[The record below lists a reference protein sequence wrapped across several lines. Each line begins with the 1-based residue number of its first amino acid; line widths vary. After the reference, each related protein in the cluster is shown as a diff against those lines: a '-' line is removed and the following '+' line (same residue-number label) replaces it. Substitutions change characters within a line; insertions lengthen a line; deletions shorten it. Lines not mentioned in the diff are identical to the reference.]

1 VDPIFGVSTTAIK
14 LSRKVEYYQ
23 WVEKSSSETRK
34 TLGGGEET
42 VTTYSY
48 EKKWT
53 TDPVSS
59 EGFSDSRYKNANFI
73 RGDFE
78 DEAIYASRVTFGA
91 YVLPQFM
98 VTSISGAVPLAVEL
112 PDEKRQSLEEAALHV
127 ENRRMDLFMSFGAG
141 QQYVHTQSNVV
152 YLGAAPGSPEVGDVR
167 ITFTQVPPAEVSIVG
182 KVIGDTFEPFIA
194 SNGYSFSRLD
204 MGRVSADNMFAG
216 AESENKVMAWVLRIG
231 GALVVI
237 LGLSMIL
244 RPLSVVADVLPLLG
258 DLVGAGTGLV
268 AWLLGGAWS
277 CIIIAI
283 AWIRFRP
290 VLAFSLIG
298 AAVALLVAVLFM
310 RKRKKVEPVAQTG
323 QVAQTAQVERSDQ
336 PEQKI

>member
-1 VDPIFGVSTTAIK
+1 
-14 LSRKVEYYQ
+14 
-23 WVEKSSSETRK
+23 
-34 TLGGGEET
+34 
-42 VTTYSY
+42 
-48 EKKWT
+48 
-53 TDPVSS
+53 
-59 EGFSDSRYKNANFI
+59 
-73 RGDFE
+73 
-78 DEAIYASRVTFGA
+78 
-91 YVLPQFM
+91 M
-98 VTSISGAVPLAVEL
+98 
-112 PDEKRQSLEEAALHV
+112 
-127 ENRRMDLFMSFGAG
+127 
-141 QQYVHTQSNVV
+141 
-152 YLGAAPGSPEVGDVR
+152 GDVR